1 MKAIRHTPVAQ
12 GGATLYALIVVMTL
26 LAIIIF
32 AGLKISPAYIDNQII
47 SNALNNMRESGDLR
61 SMSLRDIRTSISRTM
76 TAIGA
81 SWSSDSLDQIEE
93 NGVDYIQVKYEKRVP
108 MFWNIDAVVK
118 FDYRVQKSDD

>member
-76 TAIGA
+76 TANGA

>member
-1 MKAIRHTPVAQ
+1 MKAIRHTPAAQ

-32 AGLKISPAYIDNQII
+32 SGLKISPAYIDNQII

-61 SMSLRDIRTSISRTM
+61 SMPLRDIRTSISRTM
-76 TAIGA
+76 TANGA